1 MHITFAFDR
10 LLLYDV
16 RIVCSHPFSLSH
28 YYDED
33 FLVVDEEEAGID
45 MTRVRGRLVILLL
58 DTRQTTSRC
67 HLSLSLSLSLSSL
80 VDNNTHFN

>member
-1 MHITFAFDR
+1 
-10 LLLYDV
+10 V
-16 RIVCSHPFSLSH
+16 CIVCSHPFSLSH

-33 FLVVDEEEAGID
+33 LLVVDEEEEAGID

-67 HLSLSLSLSLSSL
+67 HLSLSSL
-80 VDNNTHFN
+80 VDNKHTL